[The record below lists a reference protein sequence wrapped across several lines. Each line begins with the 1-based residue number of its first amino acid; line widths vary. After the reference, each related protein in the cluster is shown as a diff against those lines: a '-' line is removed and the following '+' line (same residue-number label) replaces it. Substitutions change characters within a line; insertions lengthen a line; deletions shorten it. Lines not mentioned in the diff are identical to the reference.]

1 MKQIVLMSKHILSKQ
16 IHTLQNIWVIKDNI
30 FNCLLSFLMEKHK
43 VQRNY
48 ITKLLVSDSKNNRK
62 KKRRSTEKIKLL
74 GSTRKSG
81 FMMEKGLR
89 NKTFKE
95 D

>member
-1 MKQIVLMSKHILSKQ
+1 MKQIVLMSKHILSKR

-48 ITKLLVSDSKNNRK
+48 ITKLLVSDSKNKKKKKKINRK
-62 KKRRSTEKIKLL
+62 NKVI
-74 GSTRKSG
+74 G
-81 FMMEKGLR
+81 FDQEERIYDG
-89 NKTFKE
+89 KTFA
-95 D
+95 

>member
-48 ITKLLVSDSKNNRK
+48 ITKLLVSDSKNKKKKKKINRK
-62 KKRRSTEKIKLL
+62 NKVIGFDQEERIYDGKR
-74 GSTRKSG
+74 
-81 FMMEKGLR
+81 FA
-89 NKTFKE
+89 
-95 D
+95 